1 MHRVTQDYL
10 EELLDGVLPANHQ
23 VYAHLKQCIEC
34 TDEVEAMRLQN
45 DMLRSWSFD
54 TSDVPKGV
62 DIDPRPGFYAR
73 VLDRIDS
80 QRPTSIWALFSESL
94 FGRRLATASLALV
107 LVTAASI
114 VGQESYSRDTESQAA
129 FNLDP
134 LYPSAGFPQAVMNAN
149 PNNGSVL
156 MSLVSYR
163 GQ

>member
-23 VYAHLKQCIEC
+23 VYAHLKQCVEC

-45 DMLRSWSFD
+45 DMLRAWSFD
-54 TSDVPKGV
+54 TADAPQHI
-62 DIDPRPGFYAR
+62 DIEPRPGFYAR

-80 QRPTSIWALFSESL
+80 QRPTSIWTLFTESL

-114 VGQESYSRDTESQAA
+114 VGQESYSQDTDTQAWSIWI
-129 FNLDP
+129 LCIPP
-134 LYPSAGFPQAVMNAN
+134 LPS
-149 PNNGSVL
+149 L
-156 MSLVSYR
+156 RLL
-163 GQ
+163 